1 MQSHSFAGR
10 NAQADPQ
17 SPHTSAQ
24 PTVFRQ
30 RTSPRNRDY
39 VTTWPGQDLGG
50 NRIKAA
56 SAPANREHTTH
67 DNIRLGDLQ
76 RSSRSP
82 LFKTLELGLGAY
94 ELPDPTQNT
103 HSPLRQPRAALQ
115 NVTVNQRI
123 SNPGFFKMK
132 YLSLPAFDLVTSAL
146 NFDTPDCHVTG
157 SCDLYTTKAAGSDK
171 KLYKNIQQ
179 SLESQHAAL
188 VKFGASLSLPQ
199 RDSMAA
205 SLNFSRS
212 SPFGSLDEVSNRR
225 TFAYLIATLN
235 ASHPDYDFSQ
245 ILRPAD
251 FKRER
256 VLKRVMTQIDS
267 TLSSVRPN
275 TSFLDPGF
283 AAVPNGCPP
292 PAGSGRKQSED
303 FNTGVSPAPAWGPHM
318 WAAIDKEMRL
328 KDCTVFSYQPADDP
342 FDEEE
347 GAIWALHYFFF
358 NKALKRVCYI
368 YVRGVPVM
376 SHSPR
381 VPAHMAMAGRTRS
394 SFSAVMEDDDAED
407 AFGGANKRAR
417 YWLGDRFAERLTM
430 GSDDEMDDGLIWNR
444 DADGDVVTCPWV
456 VDDDVE
462 EEDEEEYEMVEE
474 EEAVMDS
481 EEDEDEMEK
490 VDRKGK
496 GRRRSSTSEV
506 RGVSEDIAARME
518 IDV

>member
-1 MQSHSFAGR
+1 
-10 NAQADPQ
+10 
-17 SPHTSAQ
+17 
-24 PTVFRQ
+24 
-30 RTSPRNRDY
+30 
-39 VTTWPGQDLGG
+39 
-50 NRIKAA
+50 
-56 SAPANREHTTH
+56 
-67 DNIRLGDLQ
+67 
-76 RSSRSP
+76 
-82 LFKTLELGLGAY
+82 
-94 ELPDPTQNT
+94 
-103 HSPLRQPRAALQ
+103 
-115 NVTVNQRI
+115 
-123 SNPGFFKMK
+123 MK

-188 VKFGASLSLPQ
+188 LKFGASLSPPQ

-205 SLNFSRS
+205 SLNLSRS
-212 SPFGSLDEVSNRR
+212 SPFGSLDEVANRR

-256 VLKRVMTQIDS
+256 VLKRVMTHIDS

-275 TSFLDPGF
+275 SSLLDASF
-283 AAVPNGCPP
+283 AAVPNSYPP
-292 PAGSGRKQSED
+292 PAGSHRKPSDD

-318 WAAIDKEMRL
+318 WAAVDKEMRL

-358 NKALKRVCYI
+358 NKALKRVCYM

-381 VPAHMAMAGRTRS
+381 VPAHMAMAGRSRS
-394 SFSAVMEDDDAED
+394 SFSAAMDDGDD
-407 AFGGANKRAR
+407 GDDVFGGANKRAR

-456 VDDDVE
+456 VGDDVE
-462 EEDEEEYEMVEE
+462 EEDAECDLEDEE
-474 EEAVMDS
+474 EEEEEE
-481 EEDEDEMEK
+481 EEDMDDDVMAK
-490 VDRKGK
+490 ADWKGN